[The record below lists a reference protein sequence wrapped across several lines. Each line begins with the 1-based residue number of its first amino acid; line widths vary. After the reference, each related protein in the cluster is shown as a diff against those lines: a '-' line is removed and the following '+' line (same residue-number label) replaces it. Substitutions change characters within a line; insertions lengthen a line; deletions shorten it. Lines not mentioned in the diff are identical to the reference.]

1 MGISNGVKGLWVE
14 GIKVV
19 GAQVAL
25 TADPAALTD
34 TPASADALRDDIE
47 AKYRPVLLAITACL
61 KAHGLMASS

>member
-1 MGISNGVKGLWVE
+1 MGRRARRSSGT
-14 GIKVV
+14 
-19 GAQVAL
+19 QVAY